1 MQIKW
6 PEGKDTTL
14 HSSEL
19 PRSTRKR
26 YDTAMWLPFCF
37 TVALLLAVSRGDR
50 GERSDVYV
58 VYMGAVPPRTSPNIL
73 QNSHLRLV
81 GSILKRCACSEPGLY
96 NTKHIILAS

>member
-1 MQIKW
+1 
-6 PEGKDTTL
+6 
-14 HSSEL
+14 
-19 PRSTRKR
+19 
-26 YDTAMWLPFCF
+26 MWLPFCF
-37 TVALLLAVSRGDR
+37 TVTLLLAVLRGGQ